1 MRGQREQYILDVLRL
16 EVNVEVIGGS
26 MRSVP
31 SQVEHWILLA
41 GSGQQVKLEQDELKK
56 ESGVS

>member
-1 MRGQREQYILDVLRL
+1 
-16 EVNVEVIGGS
+16 

-41 GSGQQVKLEQDELKK
+41 GSGQQELEQDELKK
-56 ESGVS
+56 ESGVL